1 MSYWNCTDT
10 LSEPEFMEF
19 RNVQNNYAPFDK
31 FVNSINSGS
40 DNESFPALV
49 IAVDTG
55 LEHNACGR
63 MNG

>member
-1 MSYWNCTDT
+1 
-10 LSEPEFMEF
+10 MEF